1 MHVLNQYAA
10 LPYVLTPDGVLVCLI
25 TSRES
30 RRWVIPKGW
39 PKSKLTPYELAE
51 LEAREEAGLI
61 GTISREPIGTYTY
74 RKRLHMFAHVTC
86 RVTVFPLLVDSNRL
100 KWPEKKERKLAW
112 VAPRKAAKRVAEEE
126 LSELILALPRW
137 LEGGARSLTGAA

>member
-39 PKSKLTPYELAE
+39 PKSNLQPHELAE

-61 GTISREPIGTYTY
+61 GAISTEPIGTYTY

-86 RVTVFPLLVDSNRL
+86 RVTVYPLLVDSNQL
-100 KWPEKKERKLAW
+100 KWPEKKERKLSW
-112 VAPRKAAKRVAEEE
+112 ISPSKAAKRVAEQE

-137 LEGGARSLTGAA
+137 LAGNARSLTGAA